1 MHPSMIIEKPRADF
15 DIFQAIYQLYHICI
29 RHFTS
34 HIEIIF
40 KNGVGPEIFIIIA
53 MHICSC
59 GWKRC
64 ASRKSYH
71 GFNYMIENLNSISV
85 SEHKDK
91 FNNAYKDLWKNN
103 NKNSYWDW
111 NIINIKSVEI
121 SCNNPL
127 S

>member
-1 MHPSMIIEKPRADF
+1 
-15 DIFQAIYQLYHICI
+15 
-29 RHFTS
+29 
-34 HIEIIF
+34 
-40 KNGVGPEIFIIIA
+40 
-53 MHICSC
+53 
-59 GWKRC
+59 
-64 ASRKSYH
+64 
-71 GFNYMIENLNSISV
+71 MIENLNSISV